1 MAPVINEICAYHFF
15 LCMIL
20 FISINIIIP
29 DIFIKNKRS
38 ILVVYQVDMFTHTKP
53 LERKLRTQGALS
65 IDFTRFYRLSNFTT
79 VSTWPEFSQP
89 MSDDRFFI
97 LRLRKQVNWFRSMRE
112 YIIDI
117 EVLGNMSIE
126 DK

>member
-79 VSTWPEFSQP
+79 VSTCLVAVILMTIGPGTPLASGYIFNNSGAQHL
-89 MSDDRFFI
+89 FFT
-97 LRLRKQVNWFRSMRE
+97 E
-112 YIIDI
+112 
-117 EVLGNMSIE
+117 
-126 DK
+126 